1 MKLIKRTLHWT
12 GALAL
17 AGVMSAS
24 FLAPS
29 TAQAEERDSFRLAW
43 TIYAGW
49 MPWKYAD
56 ESGIMDKWADKYDID
71 VEITQINDYIES
83 INQFTAGQYD
93 AVTLTSMDA
102 LSIPAAGGVDSTA
115 LLIGDYSNGNDGLVM
130 KDPEGGVASL
140 KGETINLVELS
151 VSHYLLAR
159 ALEEQG
165 LSERDVNIV
174 NTSDADIVAAF
185 SSDDVRNIVTWNPLL
200 TEAAATPGAEI
211 VFDSSQIP
219 GHIKD
224 PVSYTHLTLPT
235 KRIV

>member
-1 MKLIKRTLHWT
+1 
-12 GALAL
+12 
-17 AGVMSAS
+17 
-24 FLAPS
+24 
-29 TAQAEERDSFRLAW
+29 
-43 TIYAGW
+43 
-49 MPWKYAD
+49 
-56 ESGIMDKWADKYDID
+56 
-71 VEITQINDYIES
+71 
-83 INQFTAGQYD
+83 
-93 AVTLTSMDA
+93 
-102 LSIPAAGGVDSTA
+102 A

-219 GHIKD
+219 GH
-224 PVSYTHLTLPT
+224 
-235 KRIV
+235 

>member
-102 LSIPAAGGVDSTA
+102 LRSRRRRRHSP
-115 LLIGDYSNGNDGLVM
+115 
-130 KDPEGGVASL
+130 PC
-140 KGETINLVELS
+140 
-151 VSHYLLAR
+151 
-159 ALEEQG
+159 
-165 LSERDVNIV
+165 
-174 NTSDADIVAAF
+174 
-185 SSDDVRNIVTWNPLL
+185 
-200 TEAAATPGAEI
+200 
-211 VFDSSQIP
+211 
-219 GHIKD
+219 
-224 PVSYTHLTLPT
+224 
-235 KRIV
+235 

>member
-1 MKLIKRTLHWT
+1 
-12 GALAL
+12 
-17 AGVMSAS
+17 
-24 FLAPS
+24 
-29 TAQAEERDSFRLAW
+29 LAW

-130 KDPEGGVASL
+130 KDPDGGVASL

-200 TEAAATPGAEI
+200 TEA
-211 VFDSSQIP
+211 
-219 GHIKD
+219 
-224 PVSYTHLTLPT
+224 
-235 KRIV
+235 